1 MRGGDADALPLGP
14 ETRYFSGVLPAVL
27 LFGAGLV
34 LVVAPLTATAL
45 NSAPVAKS
53 GIASAINN
61 GFDRGALI
69 VIALLGLAGAGKT
82 YVFGIFLCAFLG

>member
-1 MRGGDADALPLGP
+1 M
-14 ETRYFSGVLPAVL
+14 
-27 LFGAGLV
+27 FGAGLV

-61 GFDRGALI
+61 GVSTAGPLI
-69 VIALLGLAGAGKT
+69 VIALLGLAGAGKV
-82 YVFGIFLCAFLG
+82 YVFGIFLCAFLGLAAGIISFLFVRKEPPLA